1 LVLMALAVDSV
12 ADSTEGPHA
21 TEAKE
26 EPGFTT
32 RRRKRR
38 RGGRRGEGKEAGA
51 SWCCERRLLLVWWV
65 RDQATP
71 AKKR

>member
-1 LVLMALAVDSV
+1 MVLMALAVDSV
-12 ADSTEGPHA
+12 ADGTEGPPA

-38 RGGRRGEGKEAGA
+38 RGVGGGKEKKQAPLGA
-51 SWCCERRLLLVWWV
+51 VSGALGLA